1 MILEGLKGS
10 SRVCFVLRD
19 AVVAMHSDRNAK
31 IQSGSLIGS
40 LAIEAI
46 IGSMNS
52 GRSFHC
58 GGSDK
63 STGQQSERLG
73 DFHMGLI
80 SARQFSIFVRID
92 KKLPNRGARVV
103 ATKYESRRLSFRL
116 SGREKLPVVPAE
128 YRPRPPRN

>member
-1 MILEGLKGS
+1 
-10 SRVCFVLRD
+10 
-19 AVVAMHSDRNAK
+19 MHSDRNAK

-80 SARQFSIFVRID
+80 SARQFSVFVKIDKEFAEARRTCGCEKVRISTAQFSSV
-92 KKLPNRGARVV
+92 R
-103 ATKYESRRLSFRL
+103 T
-116 SGREKLPVVPAE
+116 
-128 YRPRPPRN
+128 